1 MAQGRNNT
9 RYRYLTLR
17 NEYGA
22 LGKVYRTAFPGF
34 GTGGGALQENLRA
47 RTSLEASRRR
57 FRFSKLL
64 LRLQTS
70 LPTFSLLF
78 SSAFG
83 IRSLVHLYQA
93 CSKRRAMACS
103 PATQGTRRTAY
114 VTSAQGKLS
123 YQAACS
129 VPGTTLSYPHFC
141 LRFHSWQAWVLEL
154 AEGRIV
160 SSSTS
165 SEPSSAC
172 QFVSLGT
179 QTPCI

>member
-70 LPTFSLLF
+70 LPPFSLLF
-78 SSAFG
+78 SSAFA

-114 VTSAQGKLS
+114 MLLPHRENFHIKPRAPFLE
-123 YQAACS
+123 
-129 VPGTTLSYPHFC
+129 PHFHT
-141 LRFHSWQAWVLEL
+141 LISVFASTV
-154 AEGRIV
+154 GRHGYL
-160 SSSTS
+160 S
-165 SEPSSAC
+165 
-172 QFVSLGT
+172 
-179 QTPCI
+179 